1 VAERREFRSCH
12 HPKTGLSRCLAAR
25 CRLALA
31 EKNHH
36 DMGWTRCSSRAAGGW
51 ADGVR
56 DRAGSGVDVR
66 SCCERC
72 HEVKAC
78 MRHGARHSGVQ
89 CAGRTMKLEL
99 APPCAA
105 REFIPLRTNALI
117 EIGKPGTCFED
128 RCERRLPGRSSDPAA
143 DTSREP
149 LFETRTTHC

>member
-1 VAERREFRSCH
+1 
-12 HPKTGLSRCLAAR
+12 
-25 CRLALA
+25 
-31 EKNHH
+31 
-36 DMGWTRCSSRAAGGW
+36 
-51 ADGVR
+51 
-56 DRAGSGVDVR
+56 
-66 SCCERC
+66 
-72 HEVKAC
+72 

-128 RCERRLPGRSSDPAA
+128 RCECLLQRHSSDPAA

-149 LFETRTTHC
+149 LFETRTTHCCTYSEPVTTSRQVARSALVVRGHCQSILGHRRRADDLTSITCSRRLRNPLSRSRALPEPHVRASGEMA